1 MHGGEA
7 GMHLAIL
14 ILLYIP
20 NGDSKK
26 ERGAMDNVYI
36 LDHLTKNQLNKKGG
50 RMYQQTVFRLQG
62 GI

>member
-50 RMYQQTVFRLQG
+50 RMYQTNCF
-62 GI
+62 